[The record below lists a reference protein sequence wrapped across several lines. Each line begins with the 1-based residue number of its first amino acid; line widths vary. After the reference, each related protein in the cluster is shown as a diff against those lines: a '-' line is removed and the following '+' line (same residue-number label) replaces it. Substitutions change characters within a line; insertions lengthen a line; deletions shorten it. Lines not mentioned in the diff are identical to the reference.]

1 MLISPII
8 PMMSV
13 YRLPHGQ
20 YGYSGH
26 IINLPQDVSTFVNSL
41 PRLPTDLDI
50 IIVRKQD
57 SVNTHRDFRVRRLK
71 VLTALQWLV
80 TNNIYFNNVTINPD
94 NVSALPDDQVL
105 SSLPTLSISN
115 ETDIT
120 VDQNVSTAVPEDPHN
135 SHLSQ
140 SFVPFVHHTMTEQES
155 INHALHSN
163 STFSWPATQQNPIN
177 EFHSEGYFSCAFPIL
192 FPTGK
197 AEFLAPRLNAITIG
211 NYFKHLMLY
220 DDGRFAKHCRF
231 RYFALNTEMRWRAL
245 QTGRV
250 YVRQNPED
258 AHLSI
263 EDLRDMVGRQG
274 EIFANHVLHYA
285 ASLRGTKQYWFQQ
298 RSRLISMVDALGM
311 PTIFFTHS
319 AADLQ
324 WPELARLI
332 GVENTERTDHNNAL
346 IENPAIADWFFYH
359 RIQKFVDIFYVDILG
374 ASDFWLRFEWQ
385 HRGSP
390 HVHGLAWLRNAPN
403 VQNTIEQGDEFA
415 KRELIDYIDKLV
427 CTQNPGVLPDGSNL
441 ADAPTAKLD
450 PHVCSQS
457 YSQIEDY
464 NSDLI
469 DLVATC
475 QRHTRCSTSYCLR
488 TKQGVQ
494 ACRFGYPQPLQT
506 DTAIAHQDGT
516 YELVT
521 ARNDTLVNSFNPL
534 QLSSWRANVDMKYLV
549 SKEKVVEYCAKYAT
563 KSEPRSETMQETF
576 KLIVNSLKDSNNS
589 LTAIQKLLINSIG
602 ERDYSSQETCHLLLQ
617 LPMFKAS
624 RDFVVLSLDGSRIV
638 ENTIQDHQVATA
650 LSIFDHYVRRPT
662 TPAFNTITLFTFAKS
677 YTMPKELSAHPT
689 QRRKDVVVVVRPYC
703 SPDPNSPAYEQY
715 CKQKMML
722 HVPFR
727 RLSDLLVDHN
737 TFAEAYQHY
746 LLSADIPCSLEED
759 IHRLQEAEPNSDDE
773 DDGENNE
780 VCWHTV
786 HYENLVLVAYV
797 YSGFSIIRTPVCQ
810 YNAATV
816 RISELVQITESHSF
830 AMLSSDQ
837 LL

>member
-41 PRLPTDLDI
+41 PRLPSDLDI
-50 IIVRKQD
+50 IIVRKED
-57 SVNTHRDFRVRRLK
+57 SVRTHRDFRVRRLK
-71 VLTALQWLV
+71 VLTALQWLI
-80 TNNIYFNNVTINPD
+80 TNNIYFTNITINSD
-94 NVSALPDDQVL
+94 NVSALPEDQLL
-105 SSLPTLSISN
+105 SSLPTLSVSN
-115 ETDIT
+115 DTDIS
-120 VDQNVSTAVPEDPHN
+120 VDQNVSTAAPEDPHN
-135 SHLSQ
+135 SQWSQ
-140 SFVPFVHHTMTEQES
+140 SFIPFVHQMRTEEES
-155 INHALHSN
+155 IRHALHSN
-163 STFSWPATQQNPIN
+163 SILPWPATEQNPIN

-197 AEFLAPRLNAITIG
+197 AEFLAPRLNSVTIG

-220 DDGRFAKHCRF
+220 NDGRFAKHCRF

-263 EDLRDMVGRQG
+263 EDLRDMIGRQG
-274 EIFANHVLHYA
+274 ENFANRVLHYA
-285 ASLRGTKQYWFQQ
+285 SSLRGTKQYWFQQ
-298 RSRLISMVDALGM
+298 RSRLISMVDTLGM
-311 PTIFFTHS
+311 PTVFFTHS

-324 WPELARLI
+324 WPELAHLI
-332 GVENTERTDHNNAL
+332 GAENTGWTDRNNAL

-390 HVHGLAWLRNAPN
+390 HVHGLAWLRDAPN
-403 VQNTIEQGDEFA
+403 VQETVDQGDEFA
-415 KRELIDYIDKLV
+415 KCELIKFIDKLV
-427 CTQNPGVLPDGSNL
+427 CTKNPAVLPDGSNL
-441 ADAPTAKLD
+441 ANAPSAKLD

-464 NSDLI
+464 NSDLT

-488 TKQGVQ
+488 TKRGMQ
-494 ACRFGYPQPLQT
+494 ACRFGYPKPLQT
-506 DTAIAHQDGT
+506 DTAIVQEDGM
-516 YELVT
+516 YELLT
-521 ARNDTLVNSFNPL
+521 ARNDTLVNSYNPL

-549 SKEKVVEYCAKYAT
+549 SKQKVVEYCAKYAT
-563 KSEPRSETMQETF
+563 KSEPRSEPTKETF
-576 KLIVNSLKDSNNS
+576 KLIVDSLKDSNTS

-638 ENTIQDHQVATA
+638 DNTTQDGQVATA
-650 LSIFDHYVRRPT
+650 LTIFDHYVRRPT
-662 TPAFNTITLFTFAKS
+662 TSAFNSMTLLTFAKS
-677 YTMPKELSAHPT
+677 YNMPKEPSAYPT
-689 QRRKDVVVVVRPYC
+689 QRRKHVVVVVRPYC
-703 SPDPNSPAYEQY
+703 SPDPNSPTYEQY

-722 HVPFR
+722 HVQFR
-727 RLSDLLVDHN
+727 QISDLLVDHN
-737 TFAEAYQHY
+737 TFAEAYEHF
-746 LLSADIPCSLEED
+746 LLSADVPSSLEED
-759 IHRLQEAEPNSDDE
+759 IHRLQEMETNSDD
-773 DDGENNE
+773 DDGESNE
-780 VCWHTV
+780 VC
-786 HYENLVLVAYV
+786 YQQY
-797 YSGFSIIRTPVCQ
+797 II
-810 YNAATV
+810 
-816 RISELVQITESHSF
+816 QI
-830 AMLSSDQ
+830 
-837 LL
+837 